1 MTETMAIGR
10 AAVGEIV
17 ADASDTITLLGGTF
31 SGALSRD
38 GKIQAVIVLK
48 VEVRWVS
55 LSGAGAAAGAI
66 PGVTM

>member
-1 MTETMAIGR
+1 MSLCRNSPTGLGGR
-10 AAVGEIV
+10 G
-17 ADASDTITLLGGTF
+17 TLLGGTF